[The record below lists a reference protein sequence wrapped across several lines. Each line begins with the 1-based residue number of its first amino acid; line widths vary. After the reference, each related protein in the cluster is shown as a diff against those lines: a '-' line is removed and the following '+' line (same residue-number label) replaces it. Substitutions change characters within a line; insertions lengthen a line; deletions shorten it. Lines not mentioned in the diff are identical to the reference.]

1 MDIDGDIDY
10 TAEKITWRCSAEDVT
25 VLPWRI
31 QSQIEE
37 AECYFHQIIKL
48 MVIKDIREG
57 FEVRW
62 NGLTFFRNEDILV
75 GGFEHFSVSIF
86 YIQDIILPIDIN
98 ISRWLHHQAAWIT
111 RESLG
116 HYRPLWDTRT
126 CRTDDFQKRRYL
138 VSITLW

>member
-10 TAEKITWRCSAEDVT
+10 TAEKKTWRCSAEDVT

-31 QSQIEE
+31 HSQIEE

-62 NGLTFFRNEDILV
+62 NGLTFF
-75 GGFEHFSVSIF
+75 
-86 YIQDIILPIDIN
+86 
-98 ISRWLHHQAAWIT
+98 
-111 RESLG
+111 
-116 HYRPLWDTRT
+116 
-126 CRTDDFQKRRYL
+126 QKRRY
-138 VSITLW
+138 SGWWFRTFFSFHFIYTGYNPSH